1 MKKNKLLQSQ
11 RKNEMIWM
19 IWNLSRDAQ
28 NAKSGSHWRRI
39 PEDIRKIILHEI
51 CKVWQ
56 RTSRIGKNIK
66 EIESM
71 MKIIWERKKK
81 NIEEKQLKLIEK
93 KDGKFIISPPQSNK

>member
-1 MKKNKLLQSQ
+1 
-11 RKNEMIWM
+11 MIWV

-28 NAKSGSHWRRI
+28 NEKSGSHWRRI
-39 PEDIRKIILHEI
+39 PEDIRKMILHEI

-56 RTSRIGKNIK
+56 RTSRIGKNIS

-93 KDGKFIISPPQSNK
+93 KSGNPKFIISSPQSKK